1 MEPKPACFGQAE
13 FSDEEHS
20 AIQNAL
26 RQRLGPE
33 FISQRT
39 GAAGLKLAYIEGWRL
54 INLANETF
62 GFNGWS
68 HSVSHQTVDFVDHNN
83 GRFYV
88 GVSAL
93 VKVQLKDGVYHED
106 IGYGVS
112 EGLRSKALSIEKAR
126 KEAVTDGL
134 KRALKSFGNCMGN
147 CLGDKEYLKCISRT
161 PKPPPEAYKVED
173 MKHQTIDNSIAKSR
187 KRSTFPRPYAYGVN
201 RAGPSVAKAP
211 RPDPYSEPPFN
222 VAPNSANEP
231 SDGEVPNSAKISR
244 PDPSSEL
251 PVGVVPST
259 AKISRPHP
267 SSELPAGVVPSTAK
281 ISRPHP
287 SSEPPV
293 RMVPNTRP
301 GTGKDEVHTSF
312 NMDDED
318 VAAACAVMED
328 KNVEAEGAGQV
339 SEDEQN
345 KVKSESEM
353 VTMETESRGDGTY
366 VSTSVLVE
374 QMLAKGN
381 FKNEEERARQERI
394 LRQKLKQQEFQ
405 ARLKH
410 KHSGGQKEN
419 ATSPRTRSASK
430 VTTAAAS
437 PSLGPPVATST
448 PAPSVKSRKS
458 VENEGLQH
466 NQQTGRVPLLAEE
479 DFDEIEVWSQVV
491 YPDNLEELNNSRT
504 VRSSSRK
511 SAEENRAKRKR
522 LSHELLS

>member
-1 MEPKPACFGQAE
+1 MEHKPACFGQAE
-13 FSDEEHS
+13 FSEEEHT

-62 GFNGWS
+62 GFNGWA

-134 KRALKSFGNCMGN
+134 KRALKSFGNCLGN

-161 PKPPPEAYKVED
+161 PKPPPEVYKVED

-187 KRSTFPRPYAYGVN
+187 KRPTFPRPYPYRVN
-201 RAGPSVAKAP
+201 RPGASITTAP
-211 RPDPYSEPPFN
+211 
-222 VAPNSANEP
+222 
-231 SDGEVPNSAKISR
+231 R
-244 PDPSSEL
+244 PDPSSEPPPGMVPNPAL
-251 PVGVVPST
+251 VARPDPGTELQDRVVPST
-259 AKISRPHP
+259 KSG
-267 SSELPAGVVPSTAK
+267 AG
-281 ISRPHP
+281 
-287 SSEPPV
+287 
-293 RMVPNTRP
+293 M
-301 GTGKDEVHTSF
+301 DEVHTSF
-312 NMDDED
+312 NMDDDD
-318 VAAACAVMED
+318 VAAACAVAD
-328 KNVEAEGAGQV
+328 GRNVEAYDAGQV
-339 SEDEQN
+339 SESEQN
-345 KVKSESEM
+345 KVKGESQM
-353 VTMETESRGDGTY
+353 VTMETETKVDGIC

-381 FKNEEERARQERI
+381 YRNEEERARQERI

-405 ARLKH
+405 AKLKH
-410 KHSGGQKEN
+410 KHSTGQKEN
-419 ATSPRTRSASK
+419 ATSPRTRRASK
-430 VTTAAAS
+430 VTTAATS

-448 PAPSVKSRKS
+448 PAPLSRKS
-458 VENEGLQH
+458 VENKDIQRKLP
-466 NQQTGRVPLLAEE
+466 TGPAPLLAEE

-491 YPDNLEELNNSRT
+491 YPDNLEELSN
-504 VRSSSRK
+504 RK
-511 SAEENRAKRKR
+511 SADENRPKRKR
-522 LSHELLS
+522 LSSELVS